1 MERRTDATQTILR
14 CDPLA
19 EFNALRAWPLSA
31 RRRFATHVSREAVAD
46 LPWSPRVDVYE
57 SDETYSLVV
66 EVPGI
71 EPDHIAV
78 ESHEYVLTVK
88 GEKKED
94 VSKKDDRHHKLGR
107 RFGAFSRSFKLPK
120 DADEDSIRATHKNGV
135 LTIEV
140 SKAPAAQPKV
150 VAIDS

>member
-1 MERRTDATQTILR
+1 MERRTDATRAILR
-14 CDPLA
+14 HDPLA
-19 EFNALRAWPLSA
+19 EFDAFRAWPFKT
-31 RRRFATHVSREAVAD
+31 RHRFAGNTNRAAAAD
-46 LPWSPRVDVYE
+46 LPWSPRVDVHE
-57 SDETYSLVV
+57 SDETYSLVI

-71 EPDHIAV
+71 EPDDITV
-78 ESHEYVLTVK
+78 ESHEFVLTVK
-88 GEKKED
+88 GEKKEE
-94 VSKKDDRHHKLGR
+94 VANKDDRHHKLER

-140 SKAPAAQPKV
+140 AKAPAAQPKV

>member
-1 MERRTDATQTILR
+1 MERRTDATSAILR
-14 CDPLA
+14 RDPLA
-19 EFNALRAWPLSA
+19 EFDAFRAWPFTA
-31 RRRFATHVSREAVAD
+31 RRRFAPHSSREVQAG
-46 LPWSPRVDVYE
+46 LQWSPRVDVHE
-57 SDETYSLVV
+57 SEETYSLVI

-71 EPDHIAV
+71 EPDDITV

-88 GEKKED
+88 GEKKEEATT
-94 VSKKDDRHHKLGR
+94 KDARHHKLER
-107 RFGAFSRSFKLPK
+107 RFGPFSRSFKLPK

-140 SKAPAAQPKV
+140 AKAPEAQPKV